1 MNAPEPWDES
11 VQPSR
16 NRSRSRPPR
25 PTPTLKCGPS
35 TDHEPRRQH
44 QTRATA
50 QSARINTGV
59 QLSDGTPEKQREV
72 LNNAYAV
79 LKVWPNTASIKV
91 VAFGPGV
98 ALLYADSPLRKQVD
112 SLIAE
117 GVEFDVCMNTIETIT
132 RKTGHTPLLDP
143 KATKVPYGVPRL
155 MALAAK
161 GYVIIRP

>member
-1 MNAPEPWDES
+1 MIA
-11 VQPSR
+11 
-16 NRSRSRPPR
+16 
-25 PTPTLKCGPS
+25 
-35 TDHEPRRQH
+35 RRGLLVTALAGIGGARFIH
-44 QTRATA
+44 AALAENSPFATHKLA
-50 QSARINTGV
+50 L
-59 QLSDGTPEKQREV
+59 QLSDGTLEKQREV

-132 RKTGHTPLLDP
+132 RKTCHTPLLDP